1 MIDFLKKF
9 FGVKNTAQGANH
21 NMHSTIFQVEGDLN
35 YTPSSQSLVP
45 KGFYTPKKGK
55 DIQAIELLSIR
66 ADEKQGFNPDFYL
79 TRANLDDTLLKRL
92 SAFKSAIIIGK
103 PLAGKTRA
111 VYQLA
116 KNELAN
122 TTFVLPSVDFSL
134 DNPIELPTNTEK
146 SIFVFDDIDN
156 YVNNYDEQSLLKHF
170 RKVLQGNSIVATC
183 QKAKFLA
190 VQQFLQ
196 DHNLMEV
203 FEIIEIHPLSIE
215 QKNEVAQRTHK
226 QTHQGDDTI
235 GSFMLPIEKMKANY
249 NKLDLVE
256 KEILRSYKLLRF
268 IAKNNFIDASSIEN
282 YAKHR
287 LFHHHK
293 KNLEDMSFANWEQA
307 SKTLE
312 NLGFIQKSDDKI
324 TVEERYVTE
333 IIEPDILERRIAFE
347 LTTYDKDVRT
357 YAKVMHQVSSYKL
370 AKEIFNKQVTNNVQP
385 NVYTFNT
392 LINKAIDYAEG
403 RKILV
408 KMETYSVKPNVFTFN
423 ILINKTPSYKQGKL
437 MLSEMKSASVKPD
450 VFTFNILMNRIANY
464 GHGKVMLS
472 EMEFAR
478 VDPNV
483 VTFNTSFPCS

>member
-9 FGVKNTAQGANH
+9 FSFKNTAQKANH
-21 NMHSTIFQVEGDLN
+21 NSHSTIFQVEDDLN
-35 YTPSSQSLVP
+35 YIPPSQSLVP

-190 VQQFLQ
+190 VQQFL
-196 DHNLMEV
+196 
-203 FEIIEIHPLSIE
+203 
-215 QKNEVAQRTHK
+215 
-226 QTHQGDDTI
+226 
-235 GSFMLPIEKMKANY
+235 
-249 NKLDLVE
+249 
-256 KEILRSYKLLRF
+256 
-268 IAKNNFIDASSIEN
+268 
-282 YAKHR
+282 
-287 LFHHHK
+287 
-293 KNLEDMSFANWEQA
+293 
-307 SKTLE
+307 
-312 NLGFIQKSDDKI
+312 
-324 TVEERYVTE
+324 
-333 IIEPDILERRIAFE
+333 
-347 LTTYDKDVRT
+347 
-357 YAKVMHQVSSYKL
+357 
-370 AKEIFNKQVTNNVQP
+370 
-385 NVYTFNT
+385 
-392 LINKAIDYAEG
+392 
-403 RKILV
+403 
-408 KMETYSVKPNVFTFN
+408 
-423 ILINKTPSYKQGKL
+423 
-437 MLSEMKSASVKPD
+437 
-450 VFTFNILMNRIANY
+450 
-464 GHGKVMLS
+464 
-472 EMEFAR
+472 
-478 VDPNV
+478 
-483 VTFNTSFPCS
+483 